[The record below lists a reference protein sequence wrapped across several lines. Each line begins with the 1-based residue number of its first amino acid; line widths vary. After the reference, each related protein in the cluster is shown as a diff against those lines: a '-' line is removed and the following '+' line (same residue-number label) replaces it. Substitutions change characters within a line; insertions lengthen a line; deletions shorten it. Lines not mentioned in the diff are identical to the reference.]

1 MRRLRLLPGL
11 LLAGLA
17 LCLAACNGG
26 VPGLNGATT
35 PLPTAI
41 PATPTPN
48 PALVSNAT
56 GAITVPSPMP
66 SISLGSYQAATV
78 AAVRSGL
85 VLAPPPP
92 NSSTFGVASLAF
104 VPFKGGTP
112 TTFAH
117 AATGTTINAF
127 TTGGDW
133 VAYVQAD
140 AQGGNWELWA
150 VNPTT
155 GTQHQVDSA
164 VQEHGS
170 GILPGDF
177 ATDGT
182 DVVWAVSVA
191 GQNSATLFAYNLA
204 SGTTRTLDNL
214 PAATFVAVVLVNR
227 LLYYQT
233 VDTAN
238 KTTAWLW
245 LLTQPTPTQIT
256 AQPKGGVAL
265 NSRYVAWYDAD
276 PCNLDL
282 YDIVTGKTIQIGNN
296 DCSNAI
302 IAPCVAPIIAPD
314 RPYMACLDDVDDQ
327 YQVIRVPAGTSATFG
342 LHATGGFGA
351 FANGRLYWIP
361 EPNPLSSNTVVDYFN
376 LPAS

>member
-1 MRRLRLLPGL
+1 MRRPRLLSGL
-11 LLAGLA
+11 VFAGMLFF
-17 LCLAACNGG
+17 LAACSDGG
-26 VPGLNGATT
+26 IITGPST
-35 PLPTAI
+35 PQPTAI

-56 GAITVPSPMP
+56 AAITLPASMNTV
-66 SISLGSYQAATV
+66 SLGTYQAATV
-78 AAVRSGL
+78 GATTQGL

-92 NSSTFGVASLAF
+92 NSSTLGTASLAF
-104 VPFKGGTP
+104 VAFKGGTP

-117 AATGTTINAF
+117 ATPATGNIARTINAY
-127 TTGGDW
+127 TTGGAW

-150 VNPTT
+150 VNPAT
-155 GTQHQVDSA
+155 GTKHLVDSA
-164 VQEHGS
+164 TQEHGS
-170 GILPGDF
+170 GLLPGDF

-182 DVVWAVSVA
+182 DVVWAVAVY
-191 GQNSATLFAYNLA
+191 GQNSSTLFAYDLA
-204 SGTTRTLDNL
+204 SGTRRTLDNL
-214 PAATFVAVVLVNR
+214 PAASFVAVALVNR
-227 LLYYQT
+227 LLYFQT
-233 VDTAN
+233 ADTQN

-256 AQPKGGVAL
+256 ARPKGAVAL

-276 PCNLDL
+276 PGNLDL
-282 YDIVTGKTIQIGNN
+282 YDIVTGKTTAV
-296 DCSNAI
+296 SE
-302 IAPCVAPIIAPD
+302 APCVMPILAPD
-314 RPYMACLDDVDDQ
+314 RPFIACLDDVDDQ

-351 FANGRLYWIP
+351 IANGRLYWIP
-361 EPNPLSSNTVVDYFN
+361 EPNPLSSNTVVDYFD